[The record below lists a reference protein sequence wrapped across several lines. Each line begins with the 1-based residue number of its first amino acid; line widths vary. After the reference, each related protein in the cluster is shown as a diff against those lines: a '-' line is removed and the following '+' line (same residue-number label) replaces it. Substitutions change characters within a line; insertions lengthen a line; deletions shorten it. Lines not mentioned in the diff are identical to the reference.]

1 MKNLEMELFYLQG
14 AQGDEQGQG
23 FNPGFQLCELGHV

>member
-1 MKNLEMELFYLQG
+1 MKNFEMEMFYLRG
-14 AQGDEQGQG
+14 AQCEEQGQG